1 MAPKGTKR
9 AQPKGA
15 APQAKK
21 AKVDPMLEA
30 VQEAIEGAHFL
41 SDSCRAMLVVVLN
54 GSLGVPS
61 DERLPTQ
68 AMFVEQIAQ
77 LMQQSKAKKEEALKA
92 EEQNC
97 EDFVNKRSGLDVKVV
112 EAEASVTKMKELAEA
127 KKASFEEAKKAVAN
141 AKQELAAKKEAELVG
156 EVADK
161 KAQGQSVKLTTAM
174 DSSLAAIISPEG
186 EVKDTLEHLDALKP
200 LLPLLKLEDTLKT
213 VLHTACGKPF
223 GERGPFDNMAIDA
236 LKTAMAQKLAELT
249 KQVQDAEPAA
259 AARKAAVEIAEG
271 AVKAVTEQEAAAA
284 EELQTATANL
294 ANAQTDLKVAKD
306 EVIQYEPNFQKATAA
321 REEKSEELKQFVEYS
336 MTCFETS
343 KEKTAKKPEATE
355 QNATDEVTEAKVVEV
370 AIESSTAVDVGG
382 A

>member
-77 LMQQSKAKKEEALKA
+77 LMQQSKARKEEALKA

-97 EDFVNKRSGLDVKVV
+97 EDFVNKKSGLDAKVV

-127 KKASFEEAKKAVAN
+127 KKAAFEEAKEAVAN
-141 AKQELAAKKEAELVG
+141 AKQELVAKKEAELVG
-156 EVADK
+156 EVADN
-161 KAQGQSVKLTTAM
+161 KAQGQSEKLSTARNNR
-174 DSSLAAIISPEG
+174 LVAIISGEG
-186 EVKDTLEHLDALKP
+186 DTLKHYDALKP
-200 LLPLLKLEDTLKT
+200 LLPIMELDITLKT
-213 VLHTACGKPF
+213 AVPAACAKPF
-223 GERGPFDNMAIDA
+223 SERGAFDNMAIDA
-236 LKTAMAQKLAELT
+236 LKTAMDQKLAELT

-259 AARKAAVEIAEG
+259 AARKAAGEKAEG
-271 AVKAVTEQEAAAA
+271 AVKAATEQEAAAA

-306 EVIQYEPNFQKATAA
+306 EVIQYEPGFKKATAS
-321 REEKSEELKQFVEYS
+321 RDEKSEELKQFVEYS
-336 MTCFETS
+336 MACFETI
-343 KEKTAKKPEATE
+343 KEKTSKKPEATE
-355 QNATDEVTEAKVVEV
+355 QKETDEVTEAKVVEV
-370 AIESSTAVDVGG
+370 ATESSTAVVVGG
-382 A
+382 N